1 MVDRFLDRLTQVL
14 GLASSFAVIAITITI
29 VVDVGGRYLFLQ
41 PLDGGSEFAVGA
53 LIVVVYLGLAPAQRR
68 GDNFQVY
75 LLVRLLPPSVQHAL
89 GILWRL
95 IVVVV
100 IGILAWLTAGEAVH
114 STAMGE
120 SSFGVIAFPI
130 WPSRIVLALGL
141 SILALQLAVEL
152 VRMVRGLPPT
162 PHRPRTADTF

>member
-1 MVDRFLDRLTQVL
+1 MHVL
-14 GLASSFAVIAITITI
+14 GLASSFAVIAITIAI

-68 GDNFQVY
+68 GDNFQVD
-75 LLVRLLPPSVQHAL
+75 LLVRLLPQGAQHAL
-89 GILWRL
+89 GMLWRL
-95 IVVVV
+95 IVVVM
-100 IGILAWLTAGEAVH
+100 IGLLAWLTVGEAVH
-114 STAMGE
+114 STEMGE

-130 WPSRIVLALGL
+130 WPSRIVLAAGL

-152 VRMVRGLPPT
+152 ARMARGLPPT
-162 PHRPRTADTF
+162 PHRPRPAATF